1 MKNIELYSEEKV
13 DTLVW
18 PDIYRQVTEDSPAL
32 SVLTDFKLNEP
43 LVIDAN
49 AKAVAAVKMMLNADV
64 WLKLVVDH
72 NGAFLGIVSRDDLS
86 EQKIMEKVAEG
97 YDRPS
102 LMVSDLMRKRQLI
115 KVFEYSELAYA
126 SVRDVI
132 KTMTKFGQLDCLV
145 VDRSKHHIRGIIS
158 TTEITRK
165 LNIPIYIQELPNFG
179 EMVKALSHH

>member
-18 PDIYRQVTEDSPAL
+18 PDIYRQVTEESPAL

-72 NGAFLGIVSRDDLS
+72 NGAFLGIVSRD
-86 EQKIMEKVAEG
+86 
-97 YDRPS
+97 
-102 LMVSDLMRKRQLI
+102 
-115 KVFEYSELAYA
+115 
-126 SVRDVI
+126 
-132 KTMTKFGQLDCLV
+132 
-145 VDRSKHHIRGIIS
+145 
-158 TTEITRK
+158 
-165 LNIPIYIQELPNFG
+165 
-179 EMVKALSHH
+179 

>member
-18 PDIYRQVTEDSPAL
+18 PDIYRQVTEESPAL

-97 YDRPS
+97 Y
-102 LMVSDLMRKRQLI
+102 
-115 KVFEYSELAYA
+115 F
-126 SVRDVI
+126 
-132 KTMTKFGQLDCLV
+132 
-145 VDRSKHHIRGIIS
+145 
-158 TTEITRK
+158 
-165 LNIPIYIQELPNFG
+165 IQEL
-179 EMVKALSHH
+179 EEQKLALKDMENVECEDEEKVDL

>member
-1 MKNIELYSEEKV
+1 
-13 DTLVW
+13 
-18 PDIYRQVTEDSPAL
+18 
-32 SVLTDFKLNEP
+32 
-43 LVIDAN
+43 
-49 AKAVAAVKMMLNADV
+49 
-64 WLKLVVDH
+64 
-72 NGAFLGIVSRDDLS
+72 
-86 EQKIMEKVAEG
+86 MEKVAEG
-97 YDRPS
+97 YDRPT
-102 LMVSDLMRKRQLI
+102 LMVSDLMRQRQLI
-115 KVFEYSELAYA
+115 KVFDYSELAYA